1 MRRLVNELAQHKW
14 RAGGEWTIVFDGQP
28 RQGLADAP
36 AGVQVEYALR
46 GGANGADDRI
56 VEIVDQTTRSSKVPE
71 VLVYTSDRALRE
83 RLLPLGARVEG
94 ASALLRALRELP

>member
-1 MRRLVNELAQHKW
+1 MRRLVNELAQNKW

-71 VLVYTSDRALRE
+71 VLVYTSDRGLRE